1 MRGLF
6 NYDGPVFRFFSKVA
20 DCLIL
25 SILWLAFSLPLIT
38 IGASST
44 ALYYAVYKLR
54 REEDGLW
61 TAFWHGF
68 KSNFKQATVLWLIL
82 LAVCYILGMSLY
94 SAYLLLEA
102 GQMHVVF
109 LIVLALIAA
118 AVVIW
123 GIWLFPCVARFENTT
138 RNFLKNCAGIA
149 AFNLYWSFI
158 LFVIF
163 CVTVYFS
170 VKLPM
175 GILLV
180 PAAGI
185 WVSSVIM
192 EKVFTKYV
200 NET

>member
-6 NYDGPVFRFFSKVA
+6 NYDGPAFRFFSKVA

-25 SILWLAFSLPLIT
+25 SLLWLVFSLPLIT
-38 IGASST
+38 MGASFT

-54 REEDGLW
+54 RAEDGLW

-82 LAVCYILGMSLY
+82 LAVCCVLGMSFY
-94 SAYLLLEA
+94 SAYLLLEV
-102 GQMHVVF
+102 GKMHVMF
-109 LIVLALIAA
+109 LILLALMAA
-118 AVVIW
+118 AVVTW

-138 RNFLKNCAGIA
+138 RNFLKNGAGIA
-149 AFNLYWSFI
+149 LFHLYWSFC

-163 CVTVYFS
+163 CVTVYLS

-175 GILLV
+175 GVLLF
-180 PAAGI
+180 PAAGT
-185 WVSSVIM
+185 WVSSVLM

-200 NET
+200 DEA